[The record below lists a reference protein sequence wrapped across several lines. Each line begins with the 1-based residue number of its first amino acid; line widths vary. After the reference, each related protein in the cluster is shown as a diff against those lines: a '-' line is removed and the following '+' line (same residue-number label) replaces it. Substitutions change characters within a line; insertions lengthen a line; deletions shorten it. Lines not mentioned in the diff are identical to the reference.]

1 MIHLKIKINY
11 DLFDKINEANTGMS
25 LKRITKKNLFAISI
39 TLPLMVATSPD
50 LKTVLAITT
59 KLTAMN
65 YLFYGISEML
75 FSSFIKD
82 KSKDELKKLAIA
94 LKNIDVNTDYE
105 MLLNASKYKTEYEIK
120 KDEQQPPK
128 LEQKKYIMVPVY
140 DNGEEKE
147 VSLVQE
153 HIIGTDEYHLSYGSP
168 KKVLKLAP
176 ITA

>member
-1 MIHLKIKINY
+1 MKIKINY

-25 LKRITKKNLFAISI
+25 LKKTTKKNLFAIGI
-39 TLPLMVATSPD
+39 TLPLMVAVSPD
-50 LKTVLAITT
+50 FKTVLEIIAR
-59 KLTAMN
+59 LTALN
-65 YLFYGISEML
+65 YLCYGMVDIL
-75 FSSFIKD
+75 VSSITKD
-82 KSKDELKKLAIA
+82 KSKDELKRLAIA
-94 LKNIDVNTDYE
+94 LRNIDVNTDYE
-105 MLLNASKYKTEYEIK
+105 MLLNSSKYKTEYEIK
-120 KDEQQPPK
+120 KEEEQLPR